1 MRGKMDTMQGVAV
14 FALGMVTGGSVVLGV
29 AMVTALLRRV
39 GR

>member
-1 MRGKMDTMQGVAV
+1 METHGMMQSLVI